1 VKRTRSAPWGLDGGH
16 EPEPIT
22 FLLFPQTP
30 REESVSTRRT
40 RVRAGDRVSV
50 LTAGG
55 GGHGDPR
62 RRDPAKVRHDVAD
75 GYVSAAAARNF
86 YGVEVDSDHD

>member
-1 VKRTRSAPWGLDGGH
+1 V
-16 EPEPIT
+16 
-22 FLLFPQTP
+22 LFPGTD
-30 REESVSTRRT
+30 REHAVSTRRT

-62 RRDPAKVRHDVAD
+62 RRRPDLVRHDVAE
-75 GYVSAAAARNF
+75 GYVSASAAWDS
-86 YGVEVDSDHD
+86 YGVEVDGDHD